1 MAKTRVY
8 RGVRIGGEK
17 NKIPVVKSAHVS
29 VKIHPRLGR
38 CIAAVKPSRSV
49 GGLFRRTLS
58 GDLANILIRGRT
70 LQMVR
75 NTPIESIKTE
85 PQPAPPPKA
94 VTMEPNVELWVNEQM
109 FEEDVRAVLKM
120 MRPNS
125 RERLQGW
132 NEYRTG
138 GAHFRV
144 TVSWDDEFQIT
155 SPDTNLA
162 VPHMTEVIETLI
174 VGSARNQDEMNVNQE
189 FEQYRQV
196 VREVYQ
202 RIEQRQACYE

>member
-1 MAKTRVY
+1 
-8 RGVRIGGEK
+8 
-17 NKIPVVKSAHVS
+17 
-29 VKIHPRLGR
+29 
-38 CIAAVKPSRSV
+38 
-49 GGLFRRTLS
+49 
-58 GDLANILIRGRT
+58 
-70 LQMVR
+70 MVR
-75 NTPIESIKTE
+75 HTPIESIKSE
-85 PQPAPPPKA
+85 SHPVPPPPQA
-94 VTMEPNVELWVNEQM
+94 VTLEPNVELWVTEQM

-155 SPDTNLA
+155 SPDTSLA
-162 VPHMTEVIETLI
+162 VPHMAEVIETLV
-174 VGSARNQDEMNVNQE
+174 VGSARNMDEMNVTDE

-196 VREVYQ
+196 VRDVYK